1 MRRLAAGLGL
11 ALLALV
17 LLATPAG
24 AHARLTSTS
33 PAGGETLESAPAE
46 LVVRFNEGV
55 QADDGAVRLHDGT
68 GRRVGVGDLRHTDG
82 GKILTVA
89 VDGLDD
95 GAYVLTWRVES
106 LDGHPISGGV
116 TWRVGSGAQVD
127 PSLLQE
133 LLNAEDGD
141 PAVSAAAAIVRG
153 LLFASLL
160 VLVGG
165 LVFLLLIWPAG
176 AADPRLVPLLRA
188 SVAVATLTTVLGM
201 GLQGADVTGE
211 SLTHALSVG
220 AVLDTV
226 ETAFGQAALLRL
238 GALVL
243 LGALVWRMTPV
254 GVRRTGWRVGAQA
267 AAVLVFASVGLGGH
281 ARTGRWAGLALPV
294 DVLHLLAAA
303 TWIGGLA
310 VLVFV
315 VLRRDDELASR
326 MAARFSSIAA
336 VAVGVVVVTGAIQ
349 SFRQL
354 DGLSGLRETNYGR
367 LLALKVVAVAVVAVL
382 GAVSRSLV
390 RSRVA
395 ELQPAE
401 GEPVEGA
408 ASPEEVRSAV
418 RRSVA
423 AEAAV
428 AVVVVGLTSLLVA
441 ADPAL
446 AVSDRSFEAVRVVD
460 TTQLTLVAAPSR
472 TGPVD
477 FHVYAEDPN
486 FGLAADLEA
495 TASMSL
501 PARDIP
507 PIEIPLRYAGR
518 GHWSAYDVDV
528 AIAGDWRVEV
538 SVVVSEF
545 DQRDATYTVPID

>member
-17 LLATPAG
+17 LLAAPAG

-33 PAGGETLESAPAE
+33 PAGGETLESAPDE

-68 GRRVGVGDLRHTDG
+68 GRRVDVGELRHTDG
-82 GKILTVA
+82 GKILAVA

-95 GAYVLTWRVES
+95 GAYVLTWRVVS

-116 TWRVGSGAQVD
+116 TWRVGTGAQVD
-127 PSLLQE
+127 PSLLEE

-141 PAVSAAAAIVRG
+141 PVVSAAAAIVRG

-160 VLVGG
+160 VVVGG

-188 SVAVATLTTVLGM
+188 SVAVAGLTTVLGM
-201 GLQGADVTGE
+201 GLQGADVAGE
-211 SLTHALSVG
+211 RLTHALSIG

-226 ETAFGQAALLRL
+226 DTAFGQAALLRL
-238 GALVL
+238 GALAL
-243 LGALVWRMTPV
+243 LGVLVWRMTPDV
-254 GVRRTGWRVGAQA
+254 VRRTGWRVGAQA

-281 ARTGRWAGLALPV
+281 ARTGRWAGLALPL
-294 DVLHLLAAA
+294 DVVHLLAAA

-310 VLVFV
+310 VLAFV
-315 VLRRDDELASR
+315 VLPRDDDLASR
-326 MAARFSSIAA
+326 MAARFSTIAA
-336 VAVGVVVVTGAIQ
+336 VAVGLVVVTGAFQ

-395 ELQPAE
+395 APDAA
-401 GEPVEGA
+401 EGA
-408 ASPEEVRSAV
+408 ASPEEVRRAV

-446 AVSDRSFEAVRVVD
+446 AVPERSFEAVRIID

-486 FGLAADLEA
+486 VGLTAELEA
-495 TASMSL
+495 TARMSL
-501 PARDIP
+501 PDRDIP

-528 AIAGDWRVEV
+528 AIAGEWRVEV

-545 DQRDATYTVPID
+545 DQRDATFTVPID